1 MTFCVNPRKTSEM
14 KAVRQ
19 IKKTWY
25 YWAILPATCGIFAWQ
40 GWAWWSWVSSPPVQA
55 ESVQSSEDMAVTIKI
70 PLGTYGQQI
79 GKDLEAA
86 GIIRSAGAWDLW
98 LKWLKLQNRN
108 LEFQAGTYRLSP
120 TENLGAIAEKIL
132 SGDVLKLSFT
142 IREGWSIREM
152 AEYFEKREFFSAEE
166 FIEATKNIPY
176 SDYPWLPPDLPHL
189 EGFLFPD
196 TYKIIADN
204 LTPEALIGQMLA
216 HFEEVALPIYEM
228 GKTETDLELNE
239 WVTLASIVEKEAV
252 VSSERG
258 IIAGVFSNRLER
270 GMLLGADPTVE
281 YALGI
286 RQTKD
291 KPLTF
296 AQVETPSPYNTYLN
310 VGLPPTAIGSPG
322 QASLKASLYPEET
335 EYLYFMARYDGTH
348 IFSRTLAEHNAAIAE
363 VESSLSSQ

>member
-1 MTFCVNPRKTSEM
+1 M

-19 IKKTWY
+19 IKKKWY

-40 GWAWWSWVSSPPVQA
+40 GWAWWSWVSSPQVQA
-55 ESVQSSEDMAVTIKI
+55 ESVQSPEDMAVTIKI
-70 PLGTYGQQI
+70 PLGTYGQEI

-86 GIIRSAGAWDLW
+86 GIIRSAQAWDLW
-98 LKWLKLQNRN
+98 LKWLKLQNRT

-120 TENLGAIAEKIL
+120 TENLGAIADKIL
-132 SGDVLKLSFT
+132 TGDVLKLSFT

-152 AEYFEKREFFSAEE
+152 AEYFEKMEFFSAEE

-176 SDYPWLPPDLPHL
+176 SDYPWLPSDLPHL

-204 LTPEALIGQMLA
+204 LTPEAVIDQMLA
-216 HFEEVALPIYEM
+216 HFEQVALPIYEV
-228 GKTETDLELNE
+228 GKAETDLDLNE
-239 WVTLASIVEKEAV
+239 WVSLASIVEKEAV

-258 IIAGVFSNRLER
+258 IIAGVFNNRLEM

-281 YALGI
+281 YGLGI

-291 KPLTF
+291 KPLTYT
-296 AQVETPSPYNTYLN
+296 QVETPSPYNTYLN

-322 QASLKASLYPEET
+322 KASLKASLYPEET

-363 VESSLSSQ
+363 VERSLSSQ

>member
-1 MTFCVNPRKTSEM
+1 
-14 KAVRQ
+14 
-19 IKKTWY
+19 
-25 YWAILPATCGIFAWQ
+25 
-40 GWAWWSWVSSPPVQA
+40 
-55 ESVQSSEDMAVTIKI
+55 
-70 PLGTYGQQI
+70 
-79 GKDLEAA
+79 
-86 GIIRSAGAWDLW
+86 
-98 LKWLKLQNRN
+98 
-108 LEFQAGTYRLSP
+108 
-120 TENLGAIAEKIL
+120 
-132 SGDVLKLSFT
+132 
-142 IREGWSIREM
+142 M
-152 AEYFEKREFFSAEE
+152 AEYFEKREFFTAEE

-204 LTPEALIGQMLA
+204 LTPEAVVDQMLA
-216 HFEEVALPIYEM
+216 HFEEVALPVYEK
-228 GKTETDLELNE
+228 GKTATDLDLKE

-258 IIAGVFSNRLER
+258 IIAGVFNNRLER

-281 YALGI
+281 YGLGI

-291 KPLTF
+291 KPLTY

-322 QASLKASLYPEET
+322 KASLKASLYPEET

-363 VESSLSSQ
+363 VERALSSQ